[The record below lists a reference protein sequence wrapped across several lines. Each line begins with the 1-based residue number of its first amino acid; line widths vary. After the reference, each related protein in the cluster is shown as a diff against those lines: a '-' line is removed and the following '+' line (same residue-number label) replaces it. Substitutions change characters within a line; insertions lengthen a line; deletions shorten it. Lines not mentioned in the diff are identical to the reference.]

1 MECNNVRVTIPSAS
15 YKSISLLRRSKEY
28 YIRKASLDIIE
39 PGDSM
44 IVLNIKRFL
53 FKNWYFDTLR
63 TLEDRWSIST
73 PLRRIRKKHK
83 TLSDNRDQDYMG

>member
-1 MECNNVRVTIPSAS
+1 MECNNERVTIPSAS

-28 YIRKASLDIIE
+28 YIRKASLDIVE

-63 TLEDRWSIST
+63 SLDDRWTIST
-73 PLRRIRKKHK
+73 PLRNRKKHK
-83 TLSDNRDQDYMG
+83 TLSNHRDQDYMG